1 MEARSSDEFLC
12 YPKNGNVDTT
22 KSRML
27 FLPAVLSMT
36 AGAVDVIGFLA
47 LGVFTAHITGNLV
60 ILAAHYVTGRF
71 GEIGPILSVPVFMLV
86 LGLVTLAFVAIPTRV
101 ARRLLLVLQLILLAA
116 FLGFGVAFGPFQ
128 NTDSPMAVFVAM
140 LGVAAMAIQN
150 AVVRLALHGSPSTAV
165 MTTNTA
171 QFAVDLARLIRGR
184 EQQSDLAQVRHR
196 AKLTLASILGFLI
209 GLVLGAVFELHFGL
223 WSLTFPVLLGALAI
237 PLGEAW
243 NDRPRDVRV
252 LESRS
257 SKV

>member
-1 MEARSSDEFLC
+1 L
-12 YPKNGNVDTT
+12 
-22 KSRML
+22 L
-27 FLPAVLSMT
+27 LPALSSMT
-36 AGAVDVIGFLA
+36 AGAVDIIGFIA
-47 LGVFTAHITGNLV
+47 VGVFTAHITGNLV

-71 GEIGPILSVPVFMLV
+71 GEIGPILSVPVFMFV
-86 LGLVTLAFVAIPTRV
+86 LGVVTLAFVAKPTPI
-101 ARRLLLVLQLILLAA
+101 ARRALLVLQALLLAA
-116 FLGFGVAFGPFQ
+116 FLGFGVGFGPFPD
-128 NTDSPMAVFVAM
+128 TDSPMAVFVGM
-140 LGVAAMAIQN
+140 IGVAAMATQN
-150 AVVRLALHGSPSTAV
+150 ALVRLALRGSPSTAV

-243 NDRPRDVRV
+243 NDRPQ
-252 LESRS
+252 S
-257 SKV
+257 SNFLKCRLSKS

>member
-1 MEARSSDEFLC
+1 MGDETNRIPKFL
-12 YPKNGNVDTT
+12 
-22 KSRML
+22 
-27 FLPAVLSMT
+27 LPALLSTT

-47 LGVFTAHITGNLV
+47 LSVFTAHITGNLV

-71 GEIGPILSVPVFMLV
+71 GEIGPILSVPVFMLI
-86 LGLVTLAFVAIPTRV
+86 LSAVTLAFVAIPTRV
-101 ARRLLLVLQLILLAA
+101 ARRFLLVLQLILLAA
-116 FLGFGVAFGPFQ
+116 FLGFGVAFGPFADPDGA
-128 NTDSPMAVFVAM
+128 TAVFASM
-140 LGVAAMAIQN
+140 LGVAAMAVQN
-150 AVVRLALHGSPSTAV
+150 AVVRLALHGSPSTTV

-184 EQQSDLAQVRHR
+184 EQQTDLAQVRHR
-196 AKLTLASILGFLI
+196 AKLTLASVFGFLI
-209 GLVLGAVFELHFGL
+209 GLVLGAVFELQFGL

-243 NDRPRDVRV
+243 NDHQRDVRV

>member
-1 MEARSSDEFLC
+1 MGDETNRIPKFL
-12 YPKNGNVDTT
+12 
-22 KSRML
+22 
-27 FLPAVLSMT
+27 LPALLSTT

-71 GEIGPILSVPVFMLV
+71 GEIGPILSVPVFMLI
-86 LGLVTLAFVAIPTRV
+86 LSAVTLAFVAIPTRV
-101 ARRLLLVLQLILLAA
+101 ARRFLLVLQLILLAA
-116 FLGFGVAFGPFQ
+116 FLGFGVAFGPFPD
-128 NTDSPMAVFVAM
+128 TDSPMAVFVAM

-150 AVVRLALHGSPSTAV
+150 ALVRLALHGSPSTAV
-165 MTTNTA
+165 MTTNTT

-209 GLVLGAVFELHFGL
+209 GLVLGAVLELHFGL

-243 NDRPRDVRV
+243 NDRPRDVRA

>member
-1 MEARSSDEFLC
+1 
-12 YPKNGNVDTT
+12 
-22 KSRML
+22 
-27 FLPAVLSMT
+27 
-36 AGAVDVIGFLA
+36 
-47 LGVFTAHITGNLV
+47 
-60 ILAAHYVTGRF
+60 
-71 GEIGPILSVPVFMLV
+71 
-86 LGLVTLAFVAIPTRV
+86 
-101 ARRLLLVLQLILLAA
+101 
-116 FLGFGVAFGPFQ
+116 
-128 NTDSPMAVFVAM
+128 
-140 LGVAAMAIQN
+140 
-150 AVVRLALHGSPSTAV
+150 